1 MAKPID
7 AERRLVAIFA
17 ADVEGYSRLMGADE
31 VSTLRDLT
39 ERRAILDELIASH
52 RGRIANTAGDSVL
65 AEFGSAV
72 DAVQCAVEA
81 QAALAEANAT
91 LSPERHIN
99 FRIGIHVGDVM
110 VKGGDLFGD
119 GVNIAARLQA
129 IASAGGTCI
138 SSIAYD
144 QVRKILPLAFTDLGA
159 QQVKNIEEAVRAYAV
174 TSKGATTADTASF
187 AAAPGS
193 NSALPLPDRP
203 SIAVLPFQNM
213 SGDPE
218 QEYFADGIVED
229 IITALSRFKSLFV
242 IARNSSFTFK
252 GKAVDIKK
260 VGQELGVRY
269 VLEGSIRKA
278 GGRVRITGQLIDA
291 VSGAHLWA
299 DKFDGSLEDVFDLQ
313 DRITMSVVAAIA
325 PKLDQA
331 EIERSK
337 RKPTEKLDAYDYYL
351 RGLAVVEGATK
362 DENEEA
368 LRLFYKAI
376 EIDANFAL
384 AHAMVARCF
393 TLRKANGWMTD
404 VAKESAETAKQA
416 RRAVELGRDDA
427 AVLSRAGYAL
437 ARVVFEPEEGADL
450 IERALALNPHL
461 SSAWQ
466 FGGLLKAFRGEP
478 ETAIEHLAHAM
489 RLSPLDPSLYSMQT
503 ATALAHFVAG
513 RYDESVLWAEKASRE
528 DPNFL
533 PAIRIIATSAGN
545 SGQLE
550 RAQKAAKRMLE
561 IDPAFRVSRLTDHVP
576 LRRPDDLARYAEGLR
591 RAGLPE

>member
-1 MAKPID
+1 MAKTID
-7 AERRLVAIFA
+7 AERKLVAIFA
-17 ADVEGYSRLMGADE
+17 ADVEGYSRLMWADE

-72 DAVQCAVEA
+72 DAVQCAVES
-81 QAALAEANAT
+81 QTALAGANAI
-91 LSPERHIN
+91 LSPDRHIN

-129 IASAGGTCI
+129 IAIAGGTCI
-138 SSIAYD
+138 SSAAYD

-174 TSKGATTADTASF
+174 TLKGTTTADTASF
-187 AAAPGS
+187 APSPGS

-203 SIAVLPFQNM
+203 SIAVLPFKNM
-213 SGDPE
+213 SGDRE

-291 VSGAHLWA
+291 ASGAHLWA

-313 DRITMSVVAAIA
+313 DRITMSVVAATA

-368 LRLFYKAI
+368 LRFFYKAI
-376 EIDANFAL
+376 KIDAKFAL
-384 AHAMVARCF
+384 ARAMVARCF
-393 TLRKANGWMTD
+393 TLRKANGWMAD

-437 ARVVFEPEEGADL
+437 ARVVYEPEEGADL

-513 RYDESVLWAEKASRE
+513 RYDDSVLWAEKASRE

-533 PAIRIIATSAGN
+533 PAIRIIATSAGM

-561 IDPAFRVSRLTDHVP
+561 IDPDFRVSRLTDHVP

>member
-1 MAKPID
+1 MTG
-7 AERRLVAIFA
+7 ERVNRRLAAVLA
-17 ADVEGYSRLMGADE
+17 ADVAGYSRLMGADE
-31 VSTLRDLT
+31 EGTLARLKGVRNAVVDPT
-39 ERRAILDELIASH
+39 IAAH
-52 RGRIANTAGDSVL
+52 RGRIVKTTGDGMLV
-65 AEFGSAV
+65 EFASAV
-72 DAVQCAVEA
+72 DAARCSVEI
-81 QAALAEANAT
+81 QRGMSSQNANF
-91 LSPERHIN
+91 PQHRID
-99 FRIGIHVGDVM
+99 FRIGIHVGDIIF
-110 VKGGDLFGD
+110 DDNDIFGD
-119 GVNIAARLQA
+119 GVNVAARLEG
-129 IASAGGTCI
+129 IAEPGGVCM
-138 SSIAYD
+138 SDDAYRQIRGKVD
-144 QVRKILPLAFTDLGA
+144 IVCADLGPQTLKNIAEPMRAWRVHLGGQSTA
-159 QQVKNIEEAVRAYAV
+159 QQV
-174 TSKGATTADTASF
+174 SSASES
-187 AAAPGS
+187 PVL
-193 NSALPLPDRP
+193 ALPDKP

-278 GGRVRITGQLIDA
+278 GARVRITGQLIDA
-291 VSGAHLWA
+291 ASGSHLWA

-404 VAKESAETAKQA
+404 VAKESAETAKVA
-416 RRAVELGRDDA
+416 RRAAELGREDA

-437 ARVVFEPEEGADL
+437 ARVAFEPEEGADL

-503 ATALAHFVAG
+503 ATALAHFVAS
-513 RYDESVLWAEKASRE
+513 RYDESVFWAEKASRE

-561 IDPAFRVSRLTDHVP
+561 IDPAFRVSGLADHVP